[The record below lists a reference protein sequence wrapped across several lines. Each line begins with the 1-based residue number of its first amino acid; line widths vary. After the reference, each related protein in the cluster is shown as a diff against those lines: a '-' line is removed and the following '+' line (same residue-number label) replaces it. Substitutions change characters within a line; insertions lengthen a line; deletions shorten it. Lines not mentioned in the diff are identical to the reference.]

1 MRPCFGERK
10 EEKREGEKRGEERR
24 DTKKRTEALKTS
36 PGFFAVRTNS
46 ETLTICP

>member
-10 EEKREGEKRGEERR
+10 EEGREGRGKKEAERR
-24 DTKKRTEALKTS
+24 DMRKRIEVLKTS

-46 ETLTICP
+46 ETLTA